1 MPHFEVSH
9 FSPPGVGEGRA
20 TKSRSLAGGTH
31 TGTAGRETGRASRP
45 VPTGRVTAPAKTFSG
60 KRPTVGV
67 SGFARSSLISYNP
80 SKKYEHRSW
89 RTRAAQKWLRVGLA
103 GLARGP
109 RCAAP
114 GLEREGSG
122 ALESGSP
129 GPGVVTFKTVTQL
142 CALLSHQSEPAS
154 AVQCGSRHRAEAR
167 E

>member
-80 SKKYEHRSW
+80 LKKYEHRSW
-89 RTRAAQKWLRVGLA
+89 RTRAAQKRAA
-103 GLARGP
+103 GGFGP
-109 RCAAP
+109 RAEVCSPWAGEGGVRRFGIRQPWA
-114 GLEREGSG
+114 GSG
-122 ALESGSP
+122 DL
-129 GPGVVTFKTVTQL
+129 
-142 CALLSHQSEPAS
+142 
-154 AVQCGSRHRAEAR
+154 
-167 E
+167 

>member
-31 TGTAGRETGRASRP
+31 TGTAGRETARASRP
-45 VPTGRVTAPAKTFSG
+45 VPTSRVTAPAKTFSG

-89 RTRAAQKWLRVGLA
+89 RTRAAQKRAA
-103 GLARGP
+103 GGFGP
-109 RCAAP
+109 RAGPRFAAP

-129 GPGVVTFKTVTQL
+129 GLGVATFKTVTQL

-154 AVQCGSRHRAEAR
+154 AAQCGSRHRVEAR